1 MSLFNRNFKPLKTP
15 SYILRMTVIIV
26 FMFCLFLLSCPFF
39 SVQFGTTPNIDHKA
53 TQQEIDTQTQQLQQA
68 FDKLVKKEDSEEKV
82 TEPWSLPTIQR
93 EWYYTNVEN
102 SADITKLTELITK
115 SMDVDGSL
123 YTEESYNA
131 LKGEILEA
139 QQLLGTNVK
148 ISQTALQM
156 VFCGNIAQQYTSNPD
171 SNTGGGL
178 MYILFIVF
186 PALGFFINIF
196 DSKRHI
202 KNVATLICSSLSI
215 VNIFICVSIS
225 YLDIGSLLSIFAYI
239 LLVILGFAG
248 IYAKQQ
254 EDYIVA
260 HPELEAEFSEKHP
273 QFIKALL
280 NEKRIRVKALNES
293 QGSEIRTPKK
303 SKEEQNPKKTDK
315 NTSKKTKGN
324 SKKK

>member
-1 MSLFNRNFKPLKTP
+1 MSLFNKNFKPLKTP
-15 SYILRMTVIIV
+15 SYILRMMVIVV

-39 SVQFGTTPNIDHKA
+39 SVQFGTKPNIDHKA
-53 TQQEIDTQTQQLQQA
+53 TQQEIDIETQQLQQA
-68 FDKLVKKEDSEEKV
+68 FDKLVKKDDAEEKAK
-82 TEPWSLPTIQR
+82 EPWEMPTIQR
-93 EWYYTNVEN
+93 EWYYTNVEE
-102 SADITKLTELITK
+102 STDITKLTELITK
-115 SMDVDGSL
+115 AMDVDSTL
-123 YTEESYNA
+123 YTEESYKA
-131 LKGEILEA
+131 LKNEILDA

-156 VFCGNIAQQYTSNPD
+156 VFCGNIAQQYISDPD
-171 SNTGGGL
+171 NNTGGGL

-225 YLDIGSLLSIFAYI
+225 YLDIGSLLSIFAY
-239 LLVILGFAG
+239 LLLIILGFAG
-248 IYAKQQ
+248 MYAKQQ

-280 NEKRIRVKALNES
+280 NEKRMRVKALNEP
-293 QGSEIRTPKK
+293 QKSEIRTPKK
-303 SKEEQNPKKTDK
+303 PKEEKGSK
-315 NTSKKTKGN
+315 NTDKKTKNN